1 MNFTKA
7 EMVQAVH
14 FYSIGER
21 EPIFEELLKISVMY
35 KKGAIA

>member
-7 EMVQAVH
+7 EMVQAVD
-14 FYSIGER
+14 FCSIGEM
-21 EPIFEELLKISVMY
+21 ESIFEESLKISVMY